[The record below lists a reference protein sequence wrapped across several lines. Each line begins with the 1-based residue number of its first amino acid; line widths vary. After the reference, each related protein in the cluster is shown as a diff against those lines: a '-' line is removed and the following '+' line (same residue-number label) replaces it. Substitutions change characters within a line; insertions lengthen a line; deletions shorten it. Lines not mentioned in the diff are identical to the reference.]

1 MAGPNGEKAPK
12 TSGYLMSG
20 SILSFASL
28 MLILMSFASPY
39 WLASWQDTYSPFQNM
54 GLWEF
59 CFRRFRYP
67 NYQFDKLF
75 DGCHYVFSPEYFVIW
90 EWLLPGWLMAVQTFV
105 TLALMFS
112 CSAQILSTLLLVRWP
127 LNFVFRYQWQLLGF
141 CTVLNAAKSFCL
153 LLAVAIFGGQCWR
166 RDWLLYPNFN
176 YLSWSY
182 ALAVIAMILGIF
194 ASYSFFLDSKKMLLR
209 KKESSNLVVQMH
221 ATNVGSQI
229 YL

>member
-1 MAGPNGEKAPK
+1 
-12 TSGYLMSG
+12 
-20 SILSFASL
+20 
-28 MLILMSFASPY
+28 
-39 WLASWQDTYSPFQNM
+39 M

-90 EWLLPGWLMAVQTFV
+90 EWLLPGKKLLILNLLLKIMFSYSTGWLMAVQTFV

-194 ASYSFFLDSKKMLLR
+194 ASYSFFLVSTALQFSISPFHH
-209 KKESSNLVVQMH
+209 E
-221 ATNVGSQI
+221 I
-229 YL
+229 